1 MAVSFTI
8 TRTTNLFHD
17 QDETGVVDPGD
28 TLRTWIVVTNASASP
43 ADLATGVSIAD
54 SLSGS
59 TLVPGTLNISPIA
72 FNDSFTAVGN
82 TVLRVGGAGNIGAGP
97 SSVVAGNLLANDVGS
112 GPSAI
117 AGDDAPGFSIVTVSN
132 GVSAGGGTF
141 NIFSDGSF
149 NYVNEAGDTGTDSFT
164 YTIRDNGLDGIAN
177 NADDLTS
184 TATVT
189 ITLSGEVW
197 YVDTAAASGGTGTSN
212 NPFNTLAAI
221 GGAGDPDGNGDVI
234 YLKGSAT
241 GTIALE
247 TDQQLVGTGAA
258 LTVGGFNLAAASS
271 NATITAS
278 GGTVVTLATG
288 NSVLGV
294 NVVTG
299 DASTVGI
306 QDGGGTVGALKIDA
320 ITITGSGKA
329 IDIDQ
334 GGALDVD
341 INLLHA
347 SGASEGVHLAGT
359 AANLLTGSFR
369 AANGVIQTAT
379 NQGFLIGAAGGG
391 AASSGGSANIF
402 YGGSISSN
410 GLALVEIQDRTG
422 GTVTFTGVF
431 TDGSGPGII
440 ADGNAGAISFNN
452 RIFVESGASTAVSLT
467 NNSGT
472 IAFSGA
478 GAGMDLT
485 TTTGTGFSAVNSG
498 TVVIQGSGNTITSS
512 GGTALNVS
520 STTIGTGGLTFES
533 ISANGGAKGIVLN
546 NTGNTAGLTI
556 TGTGTTDGSGGTIQ
570 NTDARGIELIGTA
583 NVNIKNLNLTNA
595 NDANDTVGNDLTLT
609 SANGA
614 VYMSNVSG
622 AVFDN
627 INITG
632 TILDNGITGINVSN
646 FQLNNSVIN
655 NAGNGANES
664 GIEFNNLS
672 GTSSLTNSEIALS
685 ETNSLDIVN
694 TDVNLNL
701 TLNNVVFRDTQ
712 SSGIGEGGLQFRS
725 FSNAAGAPVT
735 NIDILDS
742 DFLRL
747 RTQAIQVIGEDDS
760 TVSVDIVNNVID
772 SGTEIGTGIDINGN
786 DNANV
791 AFNINSNPTIRSSGG
806 SAVNITSFLNAT
818 VMGRINNN
826 ADIETYSQNPGITG
840 AYGSGI
846 RVLAQENSRAIVQAS
861 GNTLTQGLGNNS
873 SAVDA
878 IAREGSARLDL
889 TLAGNSIIAADPSM
903 LAAINLQSGSSSSSN
918 IETNQIYA
926 NIINNNLNVPGG
938 PNLLRLRVSELD
950 DSHNPRIFLQGFVEA
965 GAGIEDDTVATWNLN
980 GNTPLGTT
988 GNIAVS
994 LSGTATG
1001 PSAGTAQTPSNPLPI
1016 FAAVAPPVESN
1027 AAPAPQ
1033 TGDDG
1038 DPETS
1043 GNAPAPVAPAPGP
1056 AVVDDGNLTPAEL
1069 ALIVDA
1075 AIARWAA
1082 AGATDAQLAAMRGVA
1097 VSIDTLAGLQ
1107 LAESGGGTIRI
1118 DDNGAGF
1125 SWFVDAT
1132 PGDDAEYQAAGGR
1145 LSAVDALAAAGTRI
1159 DLLTVV
1165 MHELGHQI
1173 GLGDEYGMGDR
1184 ADLMFGTINPGE
1196 RRLPGSEE
1204 VQSANGN
1211 AVVGAFALAPIN
1223 IGNLPAGQSVTIEFR
1238 HIVNASGEDGL
1249 VAGVSGSATVD
1260 SDQTAPQSSATNV
1273 TAVDGLTLGGQIFI
1287 DLDKDGILDP
1297 GEAGPSGVTLTLY
1310 ADSNN
1315 DGVFSAGDLYVGYN
1329 ELGGGAGYQQ
1339 GIDTPAPGG
1348 TGTALTTAT
1357 LANGFYSFANL
1368 APGDYIVVIG
1378 AGNFSGG
1385 GALNGRV
1392 VSASANDPDDN
1403 VDNDN
1408 NGQPLS
1414 GLVATRAIT
1423 LAYGTET
1430 LAGPTG
1436 PALDTNTTLD
1446 VGFEIPNQ
1454 PPVIGNLQG
1463 DSVDFIEGGITVGF
1477 DASLDA
1483 TIADSDSPDFA
1494 GGSLTVTVIDPLDD
1508 DAIVIRTGG
1517 AVSATMDAGNASG
1530 TVSVGGVQIA
1540 TWTLAGTGLSMVF
1553 SFDADATP
1561 SAVQE
1566 LVRALGY
1573 RNTNQIDPG
1582 IATRNV
1588 SFTLVDGDGRTN
1600 GGDDDTNVTTTVTLS
1615 AVNDA
1620 PSGQDDSAT
1629 IAEDS
1634 THVFSAADFNFSDV
1648 DGNGF
1653 AGVMFTTLPANGV
1666 IRINGVA
1673 ISAGGFASAADIS
1686 SGLVTYT
1693 PNDDQV
1699 GTALDT
1705 FTFRVRDNGG
1715 TANGGA
1721 DTDQTPNT
1729 FTFNVTPLNDAPLIS
1744 NLNGDTAGYTENGAP
1759 LLLDVGSNAVVTDVD
1774 SFNFELGTLTI
1785 TINAVGDDALSL
1797 APGTVAVDSGTLAVS
1812 VAGVEIGTLFP
1823 VASPPNFG
1831 FFIALNANATS
1842 ERVHEVIR
1850 AVQYSNTG
1858 DDPAAGSRTV
1868 TYTLADGDGSGPG
1881 ETSTII
1887 LQNSFAVLAVNDAPV
1902 GFDKTIEVSEDD
1914 PYAFFLTDFGFGDAE
1929 GHDWAEVIISTLPG
1943 NGELLLNGVAVTAG
1957 QAVSRADINAGLLS
1971 FVPGP
1976 DETGDNYASFTFQ
1989 VRDDG
1994 GTTDGGVDL
2003 DSTPNTITI
2012 DVNPDNLPPALD
2024 LNGAPAG
2031 IDNSGSY
2038 SEGGGALVLAP
2049 AALIT
2054 DADDTDIE
2062 SARVTIT
2069 GGLIAGQDRL
2079 TVNGAITGTVNGI
2092 TIAYNATTGVLTLTG
2107 TATLATYQA
2116 VLRQVGFDSISE
2128 APGTSRT
2135 LSWTVNDGVDDS
2147 PAATTTIAVTSIND
2161 LPAGAS
2167 STIVINEDAARTLS
2181 AADFG
2186 FSDVDGSFASVTIG
2200 SVSGGRI
2207 FFDADGVGPALA
2219 TDVMLPRVFTAA
2231 ELAGGWVSFVPT
2243 SNANGAGLGSI
2254 SFAVTDDDGGSDA
2267 SPNTLTIDVT
2277 AVNDAPT
2284 LSAAAP
2290 VSATEQTAIAVL
2302 SGVTVADVD
2311 LDQKNGGLGDYAGAT
2326 FSLNRN
2332 PGADAQDVFS
2342 LVAGSGFTI
2351 DGNQL
2356 KAGGLVFG
2364 TFSISPTGF
2373 IQISFTSSQTIATS
2387 ALADQVI
2394 QSVRYLNASDTPPLS
2409 IDLAYGFTDGS
2420 PGQGQGNGATNL
2432 DVKLVTV
2439 GITAVNDAPINSL
2452 TPTQAGTEDVNLVFS
2467 TANGNAITVSDAEA
2481 STLQVSLSVANGLLT
2496 LSGLAGLSFSVGDG
2510 TGDSTMTFSGTAAA
2524 INAALDGLV
2533 YRGALNYHGVDSLT
2547 VTTSDLGVAGTGGTR
2562 TDQDV
2567 ITISLATDGFVDG
2580 GAGDDTTT
2588 GTSGADQFLF
2598 QQGGH
2603 DHGDG
2608 GPGNANDRFYFG
2620 DQWES
2625 GDSVDGGGGE
2635 DALQLAGDYAYAF
2648 GETQMISIERLRLG
2662 SGGGAD
2668 FDYYLTMADGN
2679 VAAGEQLLVDATS
2692 LVAGETLTFLGMAEA
2707 NGRYRILGGA
2717 GDDLLVAGRQN
2728 DVVDGGAG
2736 NDTLYGGL
2744 GDDRISGGLGRD
2756 ILNGG
2761 SGGDTVVYAS
2771 AAESTGLGFDT
2782 IEKFSTFVDRID
2794 LPFAVTGWSGTVS
2807 TGGLSTASFDGDLAA
2822 AVNASLNGHSAVL
2835 FTASSGDSAGRT
2847 FAVIDGNGDGSY
2859 QAGQDYVIEFA
2870 QPVAS
2875 LDATSVYFV

>member
-1 MAVSFTI
+1 MAVTFTV
-8 TRTTNLFHD
+8 TRSTTLFAD
-17 QDETGVVDPGD
+17 QDEIGVVDPGD
-28 TLRTWIVVTNASASP
+28 TLRTWIVVTNMSGQP
-43 ADLATGVSIAD
+43 ADLGTGVTIAD
-54 SLSGS
+54 SFGGS
-59 TLVPGTLNISPIA
+59 SLIAGTLNVSPIA

-82 TVLRVGGAGNIGAGP
+82 TVLRVGGAANIGTGA
-97 SSVVAGNLLANDVGS
+97 SSVVAGNLLANDIGS

-117 AGDDAPGFSIVTVSN
+117 AGDDAPGFSIVAVSN

-149 NYVNEAGDTGTDSFT
+149 NYVNQAGDTGTDSFT

-197 YVDTAAASGGTGTSN
+197 YVDTAAAGGGTGTSD
-212 NPFNTLAAI
+212 NPFNTLAAV
-221 GGAGDPDGNGDVI
+221 GGAGDPDGNGDII
-234 YLKGSAT
+234 YLKGSAN

-258 LTVGGFNLAAASS
+258 LTVEGFNLAAASS
-271 NATITAS
+271 RSTITAS

-320 ITITGSGKA
+320 ITVTGLGKA

-341 INLLHA
+341 INLLSA
-347 SGASEGVHLAGT
+347 SGTSEGVHLAGT
-359 AANLLTGSFR
+359 AANLLTGSFH
-369 AANGVIQTAT
+369 ASNGVIQTAT

-391 AASSGGSANIF
+391 TASSGGSANIY

-440 ADGNAGAISFNN
+440 ADGNAGTISFDN
-452 RIFVESGASTAVSLT
+452 RIFIESGASTAVSLT
-467 NNSGT
+467 NNSGA

-485 TTTGTGFSAVNSG
+485 TTTGTGFNAVNSG

-512 GGTALNVS
+512 GGTALNVA

-533 ISANGGAKGIVLN
+533 ISANGGAKGVILN
-546 NTGNTAGLTI
+546 NTGSTAGLTI

-570 NTDARGIELIGTA
+570 NTDVRGIELIDTA
-583 NVNIKNLNLTNA
+583 QVSIKNLNLTNA
-595 NDANDTVGNDLTLT
+595 NDSADTAGNDLTVT
-609 SANGA
+609 NANGA
-614 VYMSNVSG
+614 VYMRNVST

-627 INITG
+627 INVTG
-632 TILDNGITGINVSN
+632 TILDNGITGTNVSN
-646 FQLNNSVIN
+646 FQLNNSLISG
-655 NAGNGANES
+655 AGNGAHES

-701 TLNNVVFRDTQ
+701 TLNNVIFRDTQ
-712 SSGIGEGGLQFRS
+712 SGAIGEGGLQFRS

-772 SGTEIGTGIDINGN
+772 SGTGIGTGIDINGN
-786 DNANV
+786 DTANV
-791 AFNINSNPTIRSSGG
+791 AFNINNNPTIRSSGG
-806 SAVNITSFLNAT
+806 AAVNITSFLNAT

-826 ADIETYSQNPGITG
+826 PDIEVYSQTPAGTG
-840 AYGSGI
+840 ASGSGI
-846 RVLAQENSRAIVQAS
+846 RVLAQESSHTIVSAS
-861 GNTLTQGLGNNS
+861 GNTLTQDVGNNS
-873 SAVDA
+873 SAIDA
-878 IAREGSARLDL
+878 IAREGSARLDITL
-889 TLAGNSIIAADPSM
+889 IGNVIDSTDPNTLAD
-903 LAAINLQSGSSSSSN
+903 INLQSGSSSGTN

-926 NIINNNLNVPGG
+926 NIANNNLTATAA
-938 PNLLRLRVSELD
+938 PNLLRLRVSELND
-950 DSHNPRIFLQGFVEA
+950 GHNPRIFLQGFVEG
-965 GAGIEDDTVATWNLN
+965 GAGIEDDAVATWNAN
-980 GNTPLGTT
+980 GNTPGASTS
-988 GNIAVS
+988 NIAVS
-994 LSGTATG
+994 LTGTATG
-1001 PSAGTAQTPSNPLPI
+1001 PSAGTAQTPTNPLPI
-1016 FAAVAPPVESN
+1016 FAAAAPPASEASEDVGQ
-1027 AAPAPQ
+1027 APPAQGSGTPSV
-1033 TGDDG
+1033 DDS
-1038 DPETS
+1038 PEVPLS
-1043 GNAPAPVAPAPGP
+1043 AGPV
-1056 AVVDDGNLTPAEL
+1056 VVDDGVLAAAEL

-1082 AGATDAQLAAMRGVA
+1082 VGATAVQLAAMRTVD
-1097 VSIDTLAGLQ
+1097 VSIANLAGLQ
-1107 LAESGGGTIRI
+1107 LAESGAGEIRI

-1125 SWFVDAT
+1125 SWFIDAS
-1132 PGDDAEYQAAGGR
+1132 PGDDAEYQALAGR
-1145 LSAVDALAAAGTRI
+1145 LAAADAHGAAGTRI

-1173 GLGDEYGMGDR
+1173 GLLDEYASTDR

-1196 RRLPGSEE
+1196 RRLPGTDA
-1204 VQSANGN
+1204 VQAASGN
-1211 AVVGAFALAPIN
+1211 AVAGAFALSPIN

-1238 HIVNASGEDGL
+1238 HIVNAAGEDGL
-1249 VAGVSGSATVD
+1249 VAGVSGATIVD

-1287 DLDKDGILDP
+1287 DLDKDGVLEA
-1297 GEAGPSGVTLTLY
+1297 GENGPSGVTLTLY

-1368 APGDYIVVIG
+1368 APGDYIVVVDS
-1378 AGNFSGG
+1378 ANFAPG
-1385 GALNGRV
+1385 GALNARV
-1392 VSASANDPDDN
+1392 ASASANDPDDN

-1408 NGQPLS
+1408 NGQSLS

-1430 LAGPTG
+1430 STGPTG

-1446 VGFEIPNQ
+1446 IGFEIPNQ

-1463 DSVDFIEGGITVGF
+1463 DSANFIEGGTTIGF
-1477 DASLDA
+1477 DPSLDA
-1483 TIADSDSPDFA
+1483 TVTDGDSPDFA
-1494 GGSLTVTVIDPLDD
+1494 GGSLTVTIIDPLDD

-1540 TWTLAGTGLSMVF
+1540 TWALAGTGLSMVF

-1561 SAVQE
+1561 AAVQD

-1573 RNTNQIDPG
+1573 RNTNAIDPG
-1582 IATRNV
+1582 TATRNV
-1588 SFTLVDGDGRTN
+1588 SFTLIDGDGRAN
-1600 GGDDDTNVTTTVTLS
+1600 NGDDDTTVTTTVTLT

-1620 PSGQDDSAT
+1620 PSGQDDGAT
-1629 IAEDS
+1629 IVEDS
-1634 THVFSAADFNFSDV
+1634 THVFTAADFNFSDV
-1648 DGNGF
+1648 DGNAF
-1653 AGVMFTTLPANGV
+1653 AGVVFTTLPANGV
-1666 IRINGVA
+1666 VKINGVA

-1693 PNDDQV
+1693 PNADQV
-1699 GTALDT
+1699 GIALDT

-1729 FTFNVTPLNDAPLIS
+1729 FTFDVTPLNDAPAIS
-1744 NLNGDTAGYTENGAP
+1744 NLNGDTSTYTENGAP

-1774 SFNFELGTLTI
+1774 SFNFELGTLTV

-1797 APGTVAVDSGTLAVS
+1797 APGTVAVDNGTLAVS

-1823 VASPPNFG
+1823 VASPPSFG
-1831 FFIALNANATS
+1831 FFIALNANATPA
-1842 ERVHEVIR
+1842 RVQEVIR

-1858 DDPAAGSRTV
+1858 DDPAAGTRTV
-1868 TYTLADGDGSGPG
+1868 TYTLSDGDGSGPG

-1902 GFDKTIEVSEDD
+1902 GIDKTIEVSEDD
-1914 PYAFFLTDFGFGDAE
+1914 PYAFFLTDFGFSDAE
-1929 GHDWAEVIISTLPG
+1929 GDDWAEVVITTLPG
-1943 NGELLLNGVAVTAG
+1943 NGALLLNGVAVAAG
-1957 QAVSRADINAGLLS
+1957 QAVSRADINAGLLV
-1971 FVPGP
+1971 FVPDP

-1994 GTTDGGVDL
+1994 GTANGGVDL
-2003 DSTPNTITI
+2003 DATPNTITI
-2012 DVNPDNLPPALD
+2012 DVAPDNLPPALD
-2024 LNGAPAG
+2024 LNGAAAG

-2038 SEGGGALVLAP
+2038 GEGAGASVLAP
-2049 AALIT
+2049 AALVT

-2062 SARVTIT
+2062 SATVTIT

-2079 TVNGAITGTVNGI
+2079 TVNGATTGTVNGI

-2107 TATLATYQA
+2107 IATLADYQA
-2116 VLRQVGFDSISE
+2116 LLRQVGFNSTSE

-2161 LPAGAS
+2161 LPSGTS
-2167 STIVINEDAARTLS
+2167 STIVINEDAARTLG

-2200 SVSGGRI
+2200 SVSGGKI
-2207 FFDADGVGPALA
+2207 FFDADGAGPALA
-2219 TDVMLPRVFTAA
+2219 TEVTLPRVFTSAD
-2231 ELAGGWVSFVPT
+2231 LAGGWVSFVAT
-2243 SNANGAGLGSI
+2243 ANANGSGLGSI
-2254 SFAVTDDDGGSDA
+2254 SFAVTDNEGGSDA

-2277 AVNDAPT
+2277 AVNDAPS

-2290 VSATEQTAIAVL
+2290 VSATEQIAIAVL

-2311 LDQKNGGLGDYAGAT
+2311 LDQKNGGLGDYAGAV
-2326 FSLNRN
+2326 FSVNRN
-2332 PGADAQDVFS
+2332 SAANAQDVFS

-2364 TFSISPTGF
+2364 TFSISATGF
-2373 IQISFTSSQTIATS
+2373 IQISFTSSQTAATS
-2387 ALADQVI
+2387 ALIDQVI
-2394 QSVRYLNASDTPPLS
+2394 QSIRYLNSSDTPPAS

-2420 PGQGQGNGATNL
+2420 PGQGQGSGATNL
-2432 DVKLVTV
+2432 DVKLVSV
-2439 GITAVNDAPINSL
+2439 GITAVNDAPINTL
-2452 TPTQAGTEDVNLVFS
+2452 LPTQAGVEDSNLVFS
-2467 TANGNAITVSDAEA
+2467 VANANAISVADAEA
-2481 STLQVSLSVANGLLT
+2481 TSLQVTLSVSHGLLT
-2496 LSGLAGLSFSVGDG
+2496 LAGAAGLSFTTGDG
-2510 TGDSTMTFSGTAAA
+2510 TADATMTFSGTASA

-2533 YRGALNYHGVDSLT
+2533 YRGALNYHGVDALT
-2547 VTTSDLGVAGTGGTR
+2547 VTTSDLGVAGTGGAK
-2562 TDQDV
+2562 TDQDIV
-2567 ITISLATDGFVDG
+2567 TINLVTDGFVDG
-2580 GAGDDTTT
+2580 DSGDNSV
-2588 GTSGADQFLF
+2588 SGSGGPEQFLF
-2598 QQGGH
+2598 QHGGN

-2608 GPGNANDRFYFG
+2608 GGGNDRFYFG
-2620 DQWES
+2620 DQWNS
-2625 GDSVDGGGGE
+2625 GDSVDGGTGE
-2635 DALQLAGDYAYAF
+2635 DSLQLAGDYTYTF
-2648 GETQMISIERLRLG
+2648 GETQMVSIERLRLNTG
-2662 SGGGAD
+2662 NGAD
-2668 FDYYLTMADGN
+2668 FDYYLTMANGN
-2679 VAAGEQLLVDATS
+2679 VAAGQQLLVDAQG
-2692 LVAGETLTFLGMAEA
+2692 LVAGETLTFVGIAET
-2707 NGRYRILGGA
+2707 NGFYKILSGAGDDILAGGTQNDIISGGA
-2717 GDDLLVAGRQN
+2717 GDDTIYGLT
-2728 DVVDGGAG
+2728 G
-2736 NDTLYGGL
+2736 NDTITGGL
-2744 GDDRISGGLGRD
+2744 GHD

-2761 SGGDTVVYAS
+2761 SGSDVFVYGS
-2771 AAESTGLGFDT
+2771 AAESTSTGFDT
-2782 IEKFSTFVDRID
+2782 IEKFSTYVDRID
-2794 LPFAVTGWSGTVS
+2794 LPFAVTGWSGTVTS
-2807 TGGLSTASFDGDLAA
+2807 GGLSAASFDSDLAA
-2822 AVNASLNGHSAVL
+2822 AVNAALNAHSAVL
-2835 FTASSGDSAGRT
+2835 FIASSGSFAGRS

-2870 QPVAS
+2870 QPVAP
-2875 LDATSVYFV
+2875 LDAHAAYFI